1 MKTKGKVTGI
11 VSNLVTVQVDG
22 PVAENE
28 LCYITLAGTPS
39 LPRSSRLAATRPR
52 SRCSKAPVD

>member
-1 MKTKGKVTGI
+1 MSTKGKVTGI

-28 LCYITLAGTPS
+28 LCYIEVGGTK
-39 LPRSSRLAATRPR
+39 LMAEVLFAVRSA
-52 SRCSKAPVD
+52 